1 MDNYD
6 CAPHENILE
15 MFLFMTKY
23 TSLNPPVLG
32 TYTTAYSLIERRQFT
47 DMIELA
53 NHILFLAQMQTQV
66 DLPVKFKQSLGTV
79 SCEAIPYGYRFR
91 VVQWT
96 TREQAFDQLA
106 SDTNNPAF
114 RNAANPSDI
123 ILSGSRIQQGYTSCT
138 PWAMNSYEGNFTF
151 LTCLNSNKI
160 SAPPSARQ
168 TLKSTSTV

>member
-1 MDNYD
+1 MIGSLQSLHP
-6 CAPHENILE
+6 ALKKESEKSSPS
-15 MFLFMTKY
+15 LFRLPMRHCRCVNAHVDQ
-23 TSLNPPVLG
+23 SML
-32 TYTTAYSLIERRQFT
+32 
-47 DMIELA
+47 MIELA

-114 RNAANPSDI
+114 GNAANPSDI
-123 ILSGSRIQQGYTSCT
+123 VLSGSRIQQGYTSCT